1 MVAYSFK
8 ARFAA
13 PIVDR
18 IKPHTLRGRR
28 PRHARPGEEVQLY
41 TGMRTKHC
49 RLIGRATCDRLQAI
63 SIDFTSSDPIMLC
76 DVQHPAKGVFK
87 HSQEAMVAVAAPEAF
102 AISDGFDSLE
112 DMARFWRDEHDV
124 SEWDGILIGWDVT
137 TLILPEP
144 REVAA

>member
-13 PIVDR
+13 PIADR
-18 IKPHTLRGRR
+18 IKPHTLRNRR
-28 PRHARPGEEVQLY
+28 KRHARPGETLQLY
-41 TGMRTKHC
+41 TGMRTRHC
-49 RLIGRATCDRLQAI
+49 RLIGTATCDRLQAI
-63 SIDFTSSDPIMLC
+63 SIDFTSSEPIWLC
-76 DVQHPAKGVFK
+76 EVRHPEPSVFYEFGV
-87 HSQEAMVAVAAPEAF
+87 SVPVTAPEAF